1 MQAHAQTTINL
12 ADQCNCEVFTSATEV
27 TEGATTPNGASTGNL
42 LVDPSGD
49 TFYWD
54 GDSWEAIAGTGTR
67 DNHLGDFNQT
77 LSANRSVS
85 LNDNT
90 LFFNGDGYGADADA
104 VRFERSY
111 LAVGGIESAVSH
123 KTIYGLDNGLAL
135 DGANFP
141 PQAVA
146 GGTGAFATPGL
157 FIHSN
162 DDVGIGTITPEAKL
176 HVAGDARIETLP
188 AGANTDNIVTADADG
203 NLRERAVA
211 DVVTDGLN
219 NGANTGDNHLGDF
232 SQTLSGN
239 RGVNLNDNRIS
250 FVGDDYGPNADQ
262 INITRSY
269 LNINSIEGPGLG
281 SSTIYSVAGGL
292 ALDGQGY
299 GKQAVAGSSGATS
312 TPSLFVESGTDQV
325 GIGTIT
331 PNARLHVV
339 GDGLANNWQTT
350 SDARLKKNVSA
361 IENGLDKVMA
371 LHPVG
376 YDKKSAIDG
385 DFDKNTVYEYG
396 FIAQEVQEILPKI
409 VITADDE
416 HGSLSVKY
424 DAIIPILTKAI
435 QEQQAEIEA
444 LKAQN
449 ATLSAQTAELDHLKS
464 EMASIKAMLC
474 NTAEG
479 AASDED

>member
-1 MQAHAQTTINL
+1 M
-12 ADQCNCEVFTSATEV
+12 
-27 TEGATTPNGASTGNL
+27 
-42 LVDPSGD
+42 
-49 TFYWD
+49 
-54 GDSWEAIAGTGTR
+54 
-67 DNHLGDFNQT
+67 
-77 LSANRSVS
+77 
-85 LNDNT
+85 
-90 LFFNGDGYGADADA
+90 
-104 VRFERSY
+104 
-111 LAVGGIESAVSH
+111 
-123 KTIYGLDNGLAL
+123 AL

-162 DDVGIGTITPEAKL
+162 DNVGIGTITPEAKL
-176 HVAGDARIETLP
+176 HVVGDARIETLP

-232 SQTLSGN
+232 NQTLTGN
-239 RGVNLNDNRIS
+239 RTVNLNDNRIS

-299 GKQAVAGSSGATS
+299 ANQAVAGASGATS
-312 TPSLFVESGTDQV
+312 TPSLFVESGTDRV

-331 PNARLHVV
+331 PSERLHVV
-339 GDGLANNWQTT
+339 GNILASGTITPN
-350 SDARLKKNVSA
+350 SDARLKKNVS
-361 IENGLDKVMA
+361 ILENGLDKVMA
-371 LHPVG
+371 LNPVE
-376 YDKKSAIDG
+376 YDKKSTIDG
-385 DFDKNTVYEYG
+385 DFDKNSVYEYG
-396 FIAQEVQEILPKI
+396 FLAQEVQEIMPKI
-409 VITADDE
+409 VKEANDE
-416 HGSLSVKY
+416 HGTLSLNY
-424 DAIIPILTKAI
+424 NAIIPVLTKAI

-444 LKAQN
+444 LKTQN
-449 ATLSAQTAELDHLKS
+449 ATLTAQTTELENLKS
-464 EMASIKAMLC
+464 EIANIKAMLSNE
-474 NTAEG
+474 NTTG
-479 AASDED
+479 STASDED